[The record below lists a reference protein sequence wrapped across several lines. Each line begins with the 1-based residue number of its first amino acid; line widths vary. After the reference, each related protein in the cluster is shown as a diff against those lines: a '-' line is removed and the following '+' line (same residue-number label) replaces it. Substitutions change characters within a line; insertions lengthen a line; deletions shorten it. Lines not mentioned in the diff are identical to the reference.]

1 VLLEPNERILM
12 VKNQKDFLIEFPNV
26 QDIQII
32 EWTSG
37 SLSNSGEKLELLRP
51 GVLDSLG
58 SQTYVRIDRVTY
70 EDIEPWPTKA
80 DGFGYSLQKQS
91 DSLYGNDPSAWF
103 AASPSPGLGS
113 HDKLNGYWIWAESQG
128 LELASNQPLDD
139 ADADG
144 IPNILEFL
152 RLSDPNTPDQSPM
165 FRFVKNDDVLQ
176 LQFEVPGYDDLL
188 VYTLEYSTNLSLN
201 EWTSFPLGPDNL
213 VFENESPLF
222 LKVQLPNTIEYP
234 TFYRISIYLR

>member
-1 VLLEPNERILM
+1 
-12 VKNQKDFLIEFPNV
+12 
-26 QDIQII
+26 
-32 EWTSG
+32 
-37 SLSNSGEKLELLRP
+37 
-51 GVLDSLG
+51 LDSLG

-165 FRFVKNDDVLQ
+165 FQFVKNDDLLE
-176 LQFEVPGYDDLL
+176 LQFEVPSYNDILMY
-188 VYTLEYSTNLSLN
+188 VLEYSTNLSSN
-201 EWTSFPLGPDNL
+201 SWSNFPLGPDNFVL
-213 VFENESPLF
+213 ENERPLL
-222 LKVQLPNTIEYP
+222 LKVQIPNTIDSP
-234 TFYRISIYLR
+234 RFYKISIYLK